1 MFINA
6 MGMTSQCYAFNTLLL
21 FDLIAATLW
30 FITKFYGKLEEV
42 SGSLLCVGQ
51 HGCQYLSGLPE
62 LEFAEKK
69 KKPFN
74 LQFFLLR
81 TVLEM
86 LLPNTCNRSLIH
98 QKKITAF
105 WEVSLQNRLLSIR
118 LLSLL
123 LIPEDFVEANG
134 YLSCLDPQYGVYCP
148 HLCSAE
154 FPFSFRFIAPLMT
167 SWSNSGT
174 FQLRLVTRTVHS
186 KV

>member
-1 MFINA
+1 MA
-6 MGMTSQCYAFNTLLL
+6 SLKKSVGPSYVLGSMAASTYQASQS
-21 FDLIAATLW
+21 W
-30 FITKFYGKLEEV
+30 
-42 SGSLLCVGQ
+42 SLLK
-51 HGCQYLSGLPE
+51 
-62 LEFAEKK
+62 KK

>member
-6 MGMTSQCYAFNTLLL
+6 IGMTSQCCAFNMLLL

-69 KKPFN
+69 KKKNPFN

-86 LLPNTCNRSLIH
+86 LLPNTCNCSLIH
-98 QKKITAF
+98 QKNHSFLGSVIAKQTTFYPSPFFAF
-105 WEVSLQNRLLSIR
+105 NPWSFCWSKRLFVMPGSTVW
-118 LLSLL
+118 SLL
-123 LIPEDFVEANG
+123 PPSLLGWVPIF
-134 YLSCLDPQYGVYCP
+134 L
-148 HLCSAE
+148 
-154 FPFSFRFIAPLMT
+154 
-167 SWSNSGT
+167 
-174 FQLRLVTRTVHS
+174 
-186 KV
+186 